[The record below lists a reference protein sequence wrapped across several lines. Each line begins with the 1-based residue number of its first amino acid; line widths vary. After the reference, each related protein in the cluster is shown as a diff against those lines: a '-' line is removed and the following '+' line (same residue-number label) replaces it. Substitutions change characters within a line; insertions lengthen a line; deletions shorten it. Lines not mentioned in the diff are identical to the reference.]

1 MRSQIKKTLIPP
13 FRSIISS
20 FLSLLPMTE
29 SRFLVDHFPYRIL
42 MLTWL
47 DLSEK
52 NHMPETGHRQGHWL
66 RLVPT
71 QRTLMP
77 APLVSLLNSLR
88 RPQYHVANGNI
99 TERGV
104 RSCNNASSFIPIHVH
119 RATDCRIRAPVLCR
133 AFAIGRHM
141 GFGGNTWLGTGG
153 LVVFYLVNEPMST
166 G

>member
-47 DLSEK
+47 DLSDK

-99 TERGV
+99 TEHRV
-104 RSCNNASSFIPIHVH
+104 SSCNNASSFIPIHVH

-133 AFAIGRHM
+133 AGARGRRM
-141 GFGGNTWLGTGG
+141 SSGGNTWLGTGG